1 MVAIKASI
9 SQVVIHAEEATL
21 EEATRQVANAAAP
34 VVNSEANAAVITPL
48 AVTDL
53 HSFLT
58 VLKEAVIH
66 VPQVVKSAVHAQ
78 SAIHVPQVDSEVPA
92 AVAAI
97 HALQADSEALAAVA
111 IHAIHAPQVVNSA
124 AHVTVAIHAIHAP
137 QAVTLAG
144 HAAAATHALQAS
156 LVKIAAANPAVR

>member
-9 SQVVIHAEEATL
+9 SLVVIHAEEATQ
-21 EEATRQVANAAAP
+21 EEATRQVANAAAQ

-48 AVTDL
+48 AATDL

-66 VPQVVKSAVHAQ
+66 VPQVVNSAVHAQ
-78 SAIHVPQVDSEVPA
+78 AAIHVPQVDSEVHA

-97 HALQADSEALAAVA
+97 HALQADSEVLAAVA
-111 IHAIHAPQVVNSA
+111 IHAIHALQVENSA
-124 AHVTVAIHAIHAP
+124 AHAPVAIRAP
-137 QAVTLAG
+137 QAVTLAH
-144 HAAAATHALQAS
+144 HAAAAIHALQAS
-156 LVKIAAANPAVR
+156 LVKTAAANPAVR

>member
-1 MVAIKASI
+1 MVATKAFI

-21 EEATRQVANAAAP
+21 EEATRQVANAAAQ

-66 VPQVVKSAVHAQ
+66 VPQVVSSAVHAQ
-78 SAIHVPQVDSEVPA
+78 AAIHVPQVDSEVPA

-111 IHAIHAPQVVNSA
+111 IHAIHAPQ
-124 AHVTVAIHAIHAP
+124 
-137 QAVTLAG
+137 AVTLAD

>member
-21 EEATRQVANAAAP
+21 EEATRQVANAAAQ

-66 VPQVVKSAVHAQ
+66 VPQVVNSAVHAPV
-78 SAIHVPQVDSEVPA
+78 AIHAHQVDSEVPA

-111 IHAIHAPQVVNSA
+111 IHAPQVVNSA

-137 QAVTLAG
+137 QGVTLAD
-144 HAAAATHALQAS
+144 HAAAAIHALQAS
-156 LVKIAAANPAVR
+156 LVKTAAANPAVR

>member
-1 MVAIKASI
+1 MVATKAFI

-21 EEATRQVANAAAP
+21 EEATRQVANAAAQ

-66 VPQVVKSAVHAQ
+66 VPQVVSSAVHAQ
-78 SAIHVPQVDSEVPA
+78 AAIHAHQVDSEVPV
-92 AVAAI
+92 AVAI
-97 HALQADSEALAAVA
+97 HALQADSEVLAAV
-111 IHAIHAPQVVNSA
+111 AIHAPQVVNSA
-124 AHVTVAIHAIHAP
+124 AHVTVAIHAP
-137 QAVTLAG
+137 QAVTLAD

-156 LVKIAAANPAVR
+156 LVKTAVANPAVR

>member
-1 MVAIKASI
+1 MAAIKASI
-9 SQVVIHAEEATL
+9 SLVVIHAEEATQ
-21 EEATRQVANAAAP
+21 EEATRQVANAAAQ

-66 VPQVVKSAVHAQ
+66 VPQVVNSAVHAPV
-78 SAIHVPQVDSEVPA
+78 AIHAHQVDSEVPA

-111 IHAIHAPQVVNSA
+111 IHAPQVVNSA

-137 QAVTLAG
+137 QGVTLAD
-144 HAAAATHALQAS
+144 HAAAAIHALQAS
-156 LVKIAAANPAVR
+156 LVKTAAANPAVR

>member
-21 EEATRQVANAAAP
+21 EEATRQVANAAAQ

-66 VPQVVKSAVHAQ
+66 VPQVVNSAVHAPA
-78 SAIHVPQVDSEVPA
+78 AIHVPQVDSEVLA

-111 IHAIHAPQVVNSA
+111 IHALQVVNSA
-124 AHVTVAIHAIHAP
+124 AHVPVVIHAP
-137 QAVTLAG
+137 QAVNSAA

-156 LVKIAAANPAVR
+156 LVKTAAANPAVR